1 MKFEAK
7 LVEYSNLVPEG
18 VLGKGSYGVVQ
29 LVRDSS
35 TGDVYALKRVGKKQG
50 MRICVCLYAFLSF
63 MNVCVCVSLYK
74 VYTHTRV
81 RITHVHTHTQS
92 LRPRNRDT

>member
-7 LVEYSNLVPEG
+7 LIEYSNLVPEG

-50 MRICVCLYAFLSF
+50 IRMCVYICLLSF
-63 MNVCVCVSLYK
+63 MNVCVCCYMK
-74 VYTHTRV
+74 Y
-81 RITHVHTHTQS
+81 IHTHAYALHTCFVVAYYV
-92 LRPRNRDT
+92 